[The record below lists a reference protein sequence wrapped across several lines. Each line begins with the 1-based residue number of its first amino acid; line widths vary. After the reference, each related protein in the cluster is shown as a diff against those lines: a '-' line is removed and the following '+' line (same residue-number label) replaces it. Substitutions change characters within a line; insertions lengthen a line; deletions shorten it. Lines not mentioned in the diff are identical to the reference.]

1 MQFTCNKVRIDLT
14 LTSMIITRNITKDF
28 VAHGEKKQAVGGVSL
43 SIDSGEIYCLL
54 GGNGA
59 GKSTLVN
66 MLMGFLVPSSG
77 EAFID
82 GKSVAQSIQEI
93 RRDITYIPDQVNLYP
108 ELSGLENLEFFIGL
122 FNPELAR
129 DTGFLIRSME
139 AAGLP
144 GAAIHQRARE
154 YSKGMRQKVGVA
166 LSIAK
171 RSKILILD
179 EPTTGL
185 DPVSSNEF
193 AKLITRRAREA
204 GVTVLMVT
212 HDLFRAKQTG
222 DRIGIMKK
230 GCLVHE
236 AKTDDLTHDE
246 LERLYIEH
254 MAE

>member
-1 MQFTCNKVRIDLT
+1 MILT
-14 LTSMIITRNITKDF
+14 REITKEFITR
-28 VAHGEKKQAVGGVSL
+28 GEKKPAVGGVNL
-43 SIDSGEIYCLL
+43 SIETGEIYCLL

-66 MLMGFLVPSSG
+66 MLMGFLSPSSG

-82 GKSVAQSIQEI
+82 GKSVAREIQEI
-93 RRDITYIPDQVNLYP
+93 RRQITYIPDQVNLYP

-122 FNPELAR
+122 SRPELAA
-129 DTGFLIRSME
+129 DSAFLVRSLE

-144 GAAIHQRARE
+144 PAAIHQRARE
-154 YSKGMRQKVGVA
+154 YSKGMRQKIGIA

-171 RSKILILD
+171 QSKILILD

-193 AKLITRRAREA
+193 AKLVTRRAREA

-222 DRIGIMKK
+222 DRIGIMKH
-230 GCLVHE
+230 GRLVHE
-236 AKTDDLTHDE
+236 SKTTALTHEE